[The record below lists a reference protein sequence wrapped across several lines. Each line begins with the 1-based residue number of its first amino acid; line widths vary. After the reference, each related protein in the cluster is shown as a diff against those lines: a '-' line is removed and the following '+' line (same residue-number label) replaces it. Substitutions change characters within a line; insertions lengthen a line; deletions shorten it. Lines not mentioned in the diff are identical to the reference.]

1 MGSGKTKNRRLPLL
15 PLRGLLV
22 YPSMVLHLD
31 VGRDKSVRAL
41 ERAMVDDHMILL
53 CSQSEVNIEEPTEE
67 DIYRIG
73 TIAKVRQMLKL
84 PNGTIRV
91 LVEGVLRA
99 EIMDYLPTEE
109 FYEVMVK
116 EFPEEET
123 TDPEVD
129 ALMRS
134 VLSQFEHYTSLSK
147 KITPETHAAVSDID
161 DPGRLADVI
170 TSHLSLKIKDK
181 QDILETIDVRQR
193 LERLLDIL
201 NNEREV
207 LELERK
213 ISQRVKKQ
221 MEKTQKEYYLR
232 EQMKAIQKEL
242 GEKEGRAGEVEE
254 LRSQLEQ
261 AGVPDQVKEKI
272 EKEIDRLEKMP
283 TTSAEGGV
291 IRNYI
296 DWLLSLPWSKE
307 TEDDLSLSKAEDIL
321 NQDHYGLEKPKERV
335 LEYLAVQQL
344 VKKLKGPIL
353 CLVGPPGV
361 GKTSL
366 ARSIAKSLGR
376 KFVRISLG
384 GVRDEA
390 EIRGHRRTYVGAMP
404 GRIIQGM
411 KTAGSSNP
419 VFLLDEIDKMAMD
432 FRGDPASALLEV
444 LDPEQ
449 NNTFSDH
456 FVEVPFDLSS
466 VMFVTTANAMHNIPR
481 PLLDRMEVLYI
492 PGYTELEKLKIAERY
507 LLPKQKREHGL
518 TDEQLHVSE
527 ETLLQL
533 IRDYTRESGVRNLE
547 QQMAAICRKAAK
559 QIVASGT
566 VPIKAEEAAEQDEP
580 ALNVLEAAFGEGG
593 EAASLSGRLEK
604 QQEAALQ
611 SEPQSETEQ
620 PAEVKTLNV
629 DLELLKEWLGPAK
642 FRYGMAEAENQIGA
656 VTGLAWTEVGGDTLV
671 IEVTVMPGSGKLTL
685 TGQLGDVM
693 KESAQAAFSYTRS
706 KALELGIDP
715 QFHEKNDIH
724 IHIPEG
730 AIPKDGPSAG
740 ITIATALISAL
751 TGRYVSKE
759 VAMTGEITLRGRV
772 LPIGGLKEKS
782 LAAHRAGIKKI
793 LLPKDNVRDL
803 RDIPDSVRSEI
814 TFVPV
819 GHIDEVLLH
828 ALLPANTEEK
838 AGTPIL

>member
-1 MGSGKTKNRRLPLL
+1 MGPSKSKGRRLPLL

-41 ERAMVDDHMILL
+41 ERSMVEDHMILL

-67 DIYRIG
+67 DIYKVG

-91 LVEGVLRA
+91 LVEGVSRA
-99 EIMDYLPTEE
+99 EILDYLPNDE
-109 FYEVMVK
+109 FYEVSVK
-116 EFPEEET
+116 ELPEQET
-123 TDPEVD
+123 DDPEVD

-134 VLSQFEHYTSLSK
+134 VLNQFEHYISLSK
-147 KITPETHAAVSDID
+147 KVTPETYAAVSDID
-161 DPGRLADVI
+161 EPGRLADVI

-181 QDILETIDVRQR
+181 QDILETVDVGER
-193 LERLLDIL
+193 LEKLLDIL

-213 ISQRVKKQ
+213 INQRVKKQ

-254 LRSQLEQ
+254 LRSQLAES
-261 AGVPDQVKEKI
+261 GVPELVKEKI

-283 TTSAEGGV
+283 STSAEGGV

-296 DWLLSLPWSKE
+296 DWLLSLPWNK
-307 TEDDLSLSKAEDIL
+307 TTDDDLSLSKAEAIL
-321 NQDHYGLEKPKERV
+321 NDDHYGLEKPKERV

-344 VKKLKGPIL
+344 VKQLKGPIL

-456 FVEVPFDLSS
+456 FVEVPFDLSN
-466 VMFVTTANAMHNIPR
+466 VMFVTTANALHNIPR

-492 PGYTELEKLKIAERY
+492 PGYTELEKLQIGTRY
-507 LLPKQKREHGL
+507 LLPKQKKEHGL
-518 TDEQLHVSE
+518 TEEQLLVTE
-527 ETLLQL
+527 QVLLQL
-533 IRDYTRESGVRNLE
+533 VREYTRESGVRNLE
-547 QQMAAICRKAAK
+547 QQIAAVCRKAAK
-559 QIVASGT
+559 YFVSKKQ
-566 VPIKAEEAAEQDEP
+566 AEAVEP
-580 ALNVLEAAFGEGG
+580 LELT
-593 EAASLSGRLEK
+593 S
-604 QQEAALQ
+604 
-611 SEPQSETEQ
+611 
-620 PAEVKTLNV
+620 
-629 DLELLKEWLGPAK
+629 ELLKEWLGPSK
-642 FRYGMAEAENQIGA
+642 FRYGLAESENQIGA

-685 TGQLGDVM
+685 TGKLGDVM

-706 KALELGIDP
+706 KAVELGIDP
-715 QFHEKNDIH
+715 SFHEKNDIH

-751 TGRYVSKE
+751 TNRFVNKE

-782 LAAHRAGIKKI
+782 LAAHRAGIRTI
-793 LLPKDNVRDL
+793 VLPKENERDL
-803 RDIPDSVRSEI
+803 GDIPDSVRHDMQ
-814 TFVPV
+814 FFPV
-819 GHIDEVLLH
+819 SHMDEVLQH
-828 ALLPANTEEK
+828 ALLPVQTEEK
-838 AGTPIL
+838 AGTTIL

>member
-1 MGSGKTKNRRLPLL
+1 MMTNKTKGRRFPLL

-31 VGRDKSVRAL
+31 VGREKSVRAL
-41 ERAMVDDHMILL
+41 EKAMVEDNLILL
-53 CSQSEVNIEEPTEE
+53 CSQSEVNIEEPGQD
-67 DIYRIG
+67 DIFRVG
-73 TIAKVRQMLKL
+73 TVANVRQMLKL

-91 LVEGVLRA
+91 LVEGVERA
-99 EIMDYLPTEE
+99 EIINYIDNDEY
-109 FYEVMVK
+109 YEVMAR
-116 EFPEEET
+116 ELPEDEDSNQEC
-123 TDPEVD
+123 D
-129 ALMRS
+129 ALMRT
-134 VLSQFEHYTSLSK
+134 VLNQFEHYITLSK
-147 KITPETHAAVSDID
+147 KVTPETLAAVSDIEE
-161 DPGRLADVI
+161 PGRLADVI

-181 QDILETIDVRQR
+181 QEILETIDVSKR
-193 LERLLDIL
+193 LEKLLDIL

-213 ISQRVKKQ
+213 INQRVKKQ

-242 GEKEGRAGEVEE
+242 GEKEGRVGEAEE
-254 LRSQLEQ
+254 LRTLMEEKN
-261 AGVPDQVKEKI
+261 VPERVKEKM

-283 TTSAEGGV
+283 VSSAEGGV
-291 IRNYI
+291 IRNYV
-296 DWLLSLPWSKE
+296 DWLLSLPWSE
-307 TEDDLSLSKAEDIL
+307 QTEDDLDIKKAEQVLDE
-321 NQDHYGLEKPKERV
+321 DHYGLEKPKERV

-366 ARSIAKSLGR
+366 ARSIARSLNR

-411 KTAGSSNP
+411 KTAGTINP
-419 VFLLDEIDKMAMD
+419 VILLDEIDKMAAD
-432 FRGDPASALLEV
+432 FRGDPSSALLEV

-456 FVEVPFDLSS
+456 FVELPFDLSN
-466 VMFVTTANAMHNIPR
+466 VMFVTTANVVHNIPR
-481 PLLDRMEVLYI
+481 PLLDRMEMLFI
-492 PGYTELEKLKIAERY
+492 PGYTELEKLQIGSRY
-507 LLPKQKREHGL
+507 LLPKQKKNHGL
-518 TDEQLHVSE
+518 AED
-527 ETLLQL
+527 QL
-533 IRDYTRESGVRNLE
+533 IIEDDSLLRIVREYTRESGVRNLE
-547 QQMAAICRKAAK
+547 QQIAALCRKAAK
-559 QIVASGT
+559 QIVSEEKEKVIILPDDIKDYLGAS
-566 VPIKAEEAAEQDEP
+566 KY
-580 ALNVLEAAFGEGG
+580 
-593 EAASLSGRLEK
+593 
-604 QQEAALQ
+604 
-611 SEPQSETEQ
+611 
-620 PAEVKTLNV
+620 
-629 DLELLKEWLGPAK
+629 
-642 FRYGMAEAENQIGA
+642 RYGMAELEDQIGT
-656 VTGLAWTEVGGDTLV
+656 VTGLAWTEVGGDTLL
-671 IEVTVMPGSGKLTL
+671 IEVTVVQGTGKLTL

-706 KALELGIDP
+706 KAEELGLQPD
-715 QFHEKNDIH
+715 FYEKIDIH

-751 TGRYVSKE
+751 TKRYVSKD

-782 LAAHRAGIKKI
+782 LAAHRAGYKKI
-793 LLPKDNVRDL
+793 LLPKDNERDL
-803 RDIPDSVRSEI
+803 KDIPESVRNDVE
-814 TFVPV
+814 FVPV
-819 GHIDEVLLH
+819 SNMDQVLHH
-828 ALLPANTEEK
+828 ALVEHHNEISSEP
-838 AGTPIL
+838 PSSVH

>member
-1 MGSGKTKNRRLPLL
+1 MGPGKTKNRRLPLL

-67 DIYRIG
+67 DIYRVG

-161 DPGRLADVI
+161 EPGRLADVI

-181 QDILETIDVRQR
+181 QEILETIDVRQR

-261 AGVPDQVKEKI
+261 ADVPDQVREKI

-456 FVEVPFDLSS
+456 FVEVPFDLSG

-492 PGYTELEKLKIAERY
+492 PGYTELEKLKIAQRY

-518 TDEQLHVSE
+518 TDEQLQVSE

-566 VPIKAEEAAEQDEP
+566 VPLKVEEAVVQDEP
-580 ALNVLEAAFGEGG
+580 ALNVLEAAFGEGE
-593 EAASLSGRLEK
+593 EAASISGRLEK

-611 SEPQSETEQ
+611 SEQLAETEQ
-620 PAEVKTLNV
+620 QAEVKTLHV
-629 DLELLKEWLGPAK
+629 DVELLKEWLGPAK

-740 ITIATALISAL
+740 ITLATALISAL

-793 LLPKDNVRDL
+793 LLPKDNERDL

-828 ALLPANTEEK
+828 ALLPAKTEEK
-838 AGTPIL
+838 AGTPTL